1 MSTTPRLRQ
10 TIARERLA
18 SWQRG
23 EAVATS
29 EDRWLNVDGLHGTP
43 FYCHGRPRPLLRGW
57 LHLLPALASP
67 IWSGY
72 LISLCPTTETAA
84 AAALA
89 CFGATAMLGA
99 SGCYHRFPWRSEVA
113 ETFAGNLDLCG
124 IYLQIAFAGSPLYV
138 TLLPPPVAWLVVQ
151 IMAGC
156 AAAGCL
162 LVFSPVELGLHAAPP
177 RTALIE
183 DGFPTWKSRA
193 SLGRHLR
200 TAVYCAMGLVQ
211 LVPVTTSTLW
221 CAASRSTSR
230 PPSPPAPLPF
240 TARPAPSLPRRY
252 RSVYSQF
259 TPLEQ
264 GLGVVGATSY
274 LVGSQCYA
282 TASPRLWPPVF
293 SFHEL
298 WHLCV
303 LVGVAAHYA
312 LCCSVLLRHPDAL

>member
-1 MSTTPRLRQ
+1 M
-10 TIARERLA
+10 
-18 SWQRG
+18 
-23 EAVATS
+23 
-29 EDRWLNVDGLHGTP
+29 
-43 FYCHGRPRPLLRGW
+43 
-57 LHLLPALASP
+57 
-67 IWSGY
+67 
-72 LISLCPTTETAA
+72 
-84 AAALA
+84 
-89 CFGATAMLGA
+89 
-99 SGCYHRFPWRSEVA
+99 
-113 ETFAGNLDLCG
+113 
-124 IYLQIAFAGSPLYV
+124 
-138 TLLPPPVAWLVVQ
+138 
-151 IMAGC
+151 
-156 AAAGCL
+156 
-162 LVFSPVELGLHAAPP
+162 
-177 RTALIE
+177 
-183 DGFPTWKSRA
+183 SRA
-193 SLGRHLR
+193 PLGRHLR

-312 LCCSVLLRHPDAL
+312 LSCSVLLRHPDAL

>member
-1 MSTTPRLRQ
+1 M
-10 TIARERLA
+10 
-18 SWQRG
+18 
-23 EAVATS
+23 ATS

-162 LVFSPVELGLHAAPP
+162 LVFSPVELG
-177 RTALIE
+177 
-183 DGFPTWKSRA
+183 
-193 SLGRHLR
+193 RHLR

-221 CAASRSTSR
+221 
-230 PPSPPAPLPF
+230 
-240 TARPAPSLPRRY
+240 Y